1 MKDIQRT
8 SSWRT
13 LTPWQGSLWPVLV
26 VLVGG
31 MLVPQSGVAGKY
43 NKVLSVGETGPAWTD
58 LPGTDGAEHSLQD
71 LADKPVVVV
80 AFTCLSCPT
89 ALDYEP
95 RINELARK
103 YGGESGQVAFIVICV
118 NRIEADRLPALSAH
132 VEEQNLQF
140 AFLHDESQQ
149 IARDYGAIYT
159 PQFFVLNQDRKITY
173 MGALDDATEADQ
185 VTRSYL
191 DEAIRATLEGATP
204 EVEETVPRG
213 CTIRYQRDRQRRRV
227 KSEAD

>member
-80 AFTCLSCPT
+80 AFTCLSCPRLWTMSLASMSLPGNT
-89 ALDYEP
+89 AAS
-95 RINELARK
+95 R
-103 YGGESGQVAFIVICV
+103 V
-118 NRIEADRLPALSAH
+118 
-132 VEEQNLQF
+132 
-140 AFLHDESQQ
+140 
-149 IARDYGAIYT
+149 
-159 PQFFVLNQDRKITY
+159 
-173 MGALDDATEADQ
+173 
-185 VTRSYL
+185 RSHSL
-191 DEAIRATLEGATP
+191 
-204 EVEETVPRG
+204 
-213 CTIRYQRDRQRRRV
+213 
-227 KSEAD
+227 